1 MRLCVKVDG
10 VPTRFAGG
18 LGGHSLVS
26 LGAGPPASLLP
37 GPVLGEVFLAPRSV
51 TG

>member
-18 LGGHSLVS
+18 LGGRSLVS